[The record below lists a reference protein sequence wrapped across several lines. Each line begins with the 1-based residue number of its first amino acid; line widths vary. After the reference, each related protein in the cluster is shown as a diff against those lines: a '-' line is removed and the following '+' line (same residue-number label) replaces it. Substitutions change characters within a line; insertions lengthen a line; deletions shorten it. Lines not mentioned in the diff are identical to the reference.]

1 MAAPSRK
8 RGRSCKGSPRWYST
22 KSAAA
27 STRCSPARTWCA
39 SLSLFRCRVTS
50 ARRRLGGHGSLRRKA
65 HGEAAACT
73 ELAVDVEAR
82 LVARD
87 GVLDDGQAE
96 ARAAGFARAAAVDA
110 VEALGQ
116 PRQVFRRDARA
127 GVLDGERRPAVVF
140 PPMDGHFAA
149 WRRVPDR
156 VADEV
161 AERAGELAF
170 RA

>member
-1 MAAPSRK
+1 MR
-8 RGRSCKGSPRWYST
+8 
-22 KSAAA
+22 SAAA
-27 STRCSPARTWCA
+27 PTRCSPARTWCA
-39 SLSLFRCRVTS
+39 NRFSFRFRLHSLRGQS
-50 ARRRLGGHGSLRRKA
+50 ALRRKA
-65 HGEAAACT
+65 HRETAAGT
-73 ELAVDVEAR
+73 RLAIDVEAR

-87 GVLDDGQAE
+87 GVLDDGE
-96 ARAAGFARAAAVDA
+96 AQSRAAGLARAAAVDA

-116 PRQVFRRDARA
+116 PRQMLRRDAGA

-161 AERAGELAF
+161 AERAS
-170 RA
+170 